1 MENRVKLKLSNWM
14 NDNVETRSVFSVTI
28 TAKDTVSSANLCGL
42 LPSNQQNI
50 LFQASYLRGAPSGP
64 ELLMRHHEEVYLPFI
79 PSVRKDSE

>member
-1 MENRVKLKLSNWM
+1 MQNCAKLKLSNWM

-28 TAKDTVSSANLCGL
+28 TAKGTISSANLCGL

-79 PSVRKDSE
+79 PSIRKDSE